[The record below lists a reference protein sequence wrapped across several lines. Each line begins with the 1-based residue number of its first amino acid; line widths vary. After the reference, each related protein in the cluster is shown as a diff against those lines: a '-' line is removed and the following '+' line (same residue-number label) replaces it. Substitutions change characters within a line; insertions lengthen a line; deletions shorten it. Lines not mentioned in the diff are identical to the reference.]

1 MYDTI
6 KEITNFIFVE
16 HKPEKCDAI
25 MILGGS
31 HPELAE
37 KAANFWNDGYAPI
50 IFAAGG
56 VSVKTGKFPGPKS
69 KSDIYNKDYQTEA
82 EFFEDVLILNNV
94 DADAIIKEDKSG
106 TTREN
111 AMFTAKIAND
121 KELRINKAILICK
134 TFHARRSLMYY
145 QLAFPNTKFLLSCI
159 ESYEINKNNWYKNE
173 YGIRR
178 VLGELARCGNQFT
191 EDMIQIKDK
200 F

>member
-1 MYDTI
+1 MYNTI
-6 KEITNFIFVE
+6 KEITNFIFIE
-16 HKPEKCDAI
+16 HKPEKCDVI
-25 MILGGS
+25 MIVGGS
-31 HPELAE
+31 LPQLAE
-37 KAANFWNDGYAPI
+37 KAASLWSEGYAPI
-50 IFAAGG
+50 IFATGG
-56 VSVKTGKFPGPKS
+56 VSVKTGNFLGPKS

-111 AMFTAKIAND
+111 AMFTAKMAND

-178 VLGELARCGNQFT
+178 VFGELARCGNQFT